1 MGELIFIGL
10 GLHDEQGIS
19 IRGLNEVQRVD
30 QIYIELYS
38 SAMPNLSIESLERML
53 KRKVI
58 QLKRTD
64 LEENAHEVILKPAKN
79 HRVALLVPGDPLVAT
94 THLNLRVSAEKIG
107 IKTRVIHGAS
117 IASAAPGL
125 AGLQNYKFGRSV
137 TIPFP
142 EASHLSETPYDVI
155 RENQRLGL
163 HTLIFLDIRAEE
175 NRYMVLRDACE
186 ILLAIEKKRKEGV
199 FTENTVAIG
208 VARAGSDNPIVR
220 AGYIRELVK
229 FNFGGPPHTLIV
241 PGKLH
246 FMEAEALVTLAG
258 APRTVLGEK
267 HDGRGKRTS

>member
-267 HDGRGKRTS
+267 HDG